1 MNSVKSDRITNNLTN
16 PQVGENVDK
25 IFMAI
30 PEEGGER
37 CKSIFNYSLTRKE
50 LNEQIEKN
58 KYTSYYLK
66 KCKLIPY
73 VKKLLESINDG
84 LFLVESRTDPR
95 RYPISLNAKK
105 KKFNAAFNAYLQ
117 QSESLPID
125 FEHIKK
131 VVPSYIGKLL
141 NNIDGYQS
149 RNRIKELGEN
159 FYSEPSEISFLPQY
173 SPIGNESDFAFQ
185 PHNFTQGGDQTSLFT
200 SLMETLGVD
209 RDEQLFVPSSQ
220 NTEDFSEEVAGITSY
235 ARQGEP
241 MSQPYLL
248 NLEKMC
254 NSLPAYLYMVC
265 PYEKGNNLFY
275 FYILK
280 EIMEKYLGLKGVELY
295 DKEKIKA
302 AIILSE
308 SQLKIKAAIILSESQ
323 LKIEE
328 KELNISQID
337 EIADLFS
344 IINKPRLG
352 GGRKKTKRKSKRKSK
367 TKTKTK
373 TKRKR
378 KSKGK
383 WKTNLK

>member
-1 MNSVKSDRITNNLTN
+1 
-16 PQVGENVDK
+16 
-25 IFMAI
+25 
-30 PEEGGER
+30 
-37 CKSIFNYSLTRKE
+37 
-50 LNEQIEKN
+50 
-58 KYTSYYLK
+58 
-66 KCKLIPY
+66 
-73 VKKLLESINDG
+73 
-84 LFLVESRTDPR
+84 
-95 RYPISLNAKK
+95 
-105 KKFNAAFNAYLQ
+105 YLQ

-159 FYSEPSEISFLPQY
+159 FYSEPEISFLPQY
-173 SPIGNESDFAFQ
+173 SLTRDESDFAFQ
-185 PHNFTQGGDQTSLFT
+185 PDNFTQGGDQTSLFT

-220 NTEDFSEEVAGITSY
+220 NTEDFSEEVAGISSY
-235 ARQGEP
+235 ARKGEP

-308 SQLKIKAAIILSESQ
+308 SQL
-323 LKIEE
+323 
-328 KELNISQID
+328 
-337 EIADLFS
+337 
-344 IINKPRLG
+344 
-352 GGRKKTKRKSKRKSK
+352 
-367 TKTKTK
+367 
-373 TKRKR
+373 
-378 KSKGK
+378 
-383 WKTNLK
+383 

>member
-1 MNSVKSDRITNNLTN
+1 M
-16 PQVGENVDK
+16 
-25 IFMAI
+25 
-30 PEEGGER
+30 
-37 CKSIFNYSLTRKE
+37 
-50 LNEQIEKN
+50 
-58 KYTSYYLK
+58 
-66 KCKLIPY
+66 
-73 VKKLLESINDG
+73 
-84 LFLVESRTDPR
+84 
-95 RYPISLNAKK
+95 
-105 KKFNAAFNAYLQ
+105 
-117 QSESLPID
+117 
-125 FEHIKK
+125 
-131 VVPSYIGKLL
+131 
-141 NNIDGYQS
+141 
-149 RNRIKELGEN
+149 
-159 FYSEPSEISFLPQY
+159 EI
-173 SPIGNESDFAFQ
+173 
-185 PHNFTQGGDQTSLFT
+185 
-200 SLMETLGVD
+200 LGVD

-220 NTEDFSEEVAGITSY
+220 NTEDFSEEVAGISSY
-235 ARQGEP
+235 ARKGEP

-344 IINKPRLG
+344 RINKPPWLG
-352 GGRKKTKRKSKRKSK
+352 GRIKKTKRKSKRKYKTK

-383 WKTNLK
+383 SKTNLK

>member
-1 MNSVKSDRITNNLTN
+1 
-16 PQVGENVDK
+16 
-25 IFMAI
+25 
-30 PEEGGER
+30 
-37 CKSIFNYSLTRKE
+37 
-50 LNEQIEKN
+50 
-58 KYTSYYLK
+58 
-66 KCKLIPY
+66 
-73 VKKLLESINDG
+73 
-84 LFLVESRTDPR
+84 
-95 RYPISLNAKK
+95 
-105 KKFNAAFNAYLQ
+105 
-117 QSESLPID
+117 
-125 FEHIKK
+125 
-131 VVPSYIGKLL
+131 
-141 NNIDGYQS
+141 
-149 RNRIKELGEN
+149 
-159 FYSEPSEISFLPQY
+159 
-173 SPIGNESDFAFQ
+173 
-185 PHNFTQGGDQTSLFT
+185 
-200 SLMETLGVD
+200 METLGVD

-220 NTEDFSEEVAGITSY
+220 NTEDFSEEVAGISSY
-235 ARQGEP
+235 ARKGEP

-308 SQLKIKAAIILSESQ
+308 SQLKI
-323 LKIEE
+323 EE

-344 IINKPRLG
+344 RINKPPWLG
-352 GGRKKTKRKSKRKSK
+352 GRIKKTKRKSKRKSK

-373 TKRKR
+373 TKTKRKR

-383 WKTNLK
+383 SKTNLK